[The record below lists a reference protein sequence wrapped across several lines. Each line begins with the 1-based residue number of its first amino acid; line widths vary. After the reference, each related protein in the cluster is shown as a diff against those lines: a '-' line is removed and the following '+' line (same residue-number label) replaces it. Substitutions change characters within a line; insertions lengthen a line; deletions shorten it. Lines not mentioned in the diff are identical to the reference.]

1 MTGEARRPQRAHTWV
16 TPKIFA
22 DLADPQPGVAA
33 FFDHYAD
40 WFDRVDEVVVTFCA
54 GNGDHVLAY
63 PGTGHGATRF
73 DWGRYN
79 SYVGTAVSTRDH
91 NGHWLRVAREDRV
104 IAGNPYHAGPAFV
117 LSEQPMDY
125 ATLAAIYRSFRD
137 EARRRGIPLVLL
149 EYLEPGSEFCACV
162 WKTERHPEAA
172 SGWVDAGG
180 NIAPGLLDVAAVLD
194 ADTEVYAAYPS
205 GIPAGEPVER
215 FAARQIAAFVAD
227 FGLDGITLGNQFGL
241 IGIWHPEHAV
251 QSTPERRASV
261 TRFFTRLRELLD
273 AGAGAGT
280 GAGAGAGARIYW
292 QDSFWPVEV
301 EQDVW
306 GMTDEAYAA
315 LSGIVVSNFAVLARE
330 DNIAESARS
339 KIALRD
345 RLGGELEIIY
355 SLDFVDPWYWYRVYL
370 DSPHFWHRQRAV
382 YGELSGMLDGVMFF
396 ANDTFGHFVM
406 PDPLGTTLALLPRR
420 AADRHADASRP

>member
-1 MTGEARRPQRAHTWV
+1 MSGSAVRPQRAHTWV

-22 DLADPQPGVAA
+22 DLADPAPGVAA

-40 WFDRVDEVVVTFCA
+40 WFGRVDEVVVTFCA

-63 PGTGHGATRF
+63 PGPGSGTARF

-79 SYVGTAVSTRDH
+79 SYVGTTVSTRDH
-91 NGHWLRVAREDRV
+91 NAHWLRVAREDRV

-117 LSEQPMDY
+117 LSEQEMDY
-125 ATLAAIYRSFRD
+125 DTLAAIYGAFRD
-137 EARRRGIPLVLL
+137 EGRRRGIPLVLL
-149 EYLEPGSEFCACV
+149 EYLEPGSEFCACE
-162 WKTERHPEAA
+162 WKTRRHPEAA

-194 ADTEVYAAYPS
+194 ADAEAYASYPQ
-205 GIPAGEPVER
+205 GIPHGEPVER
-215 FAARQIAAFVAD
+215 FVARQIAAFVAD

-241 IGIWHPEHAV
+241 IGLWHPEHAV
-251 QSTPERRASV
+251 ASTPERRAAV
-261 TRFFTRLRELLD
+261 TRFFTRLRGLFDRDPTED
-273 AGAGAGT
+273 GRVR
-280 GAGAGAGARIYW
+280 RIYW

-301 EQDVW
+301 EQEVW
-306 GMTDEAYAA
+306 GMTDEAYAS
-315 LSGIVVSNFAVLARE
+315 LSGIIVSNFAVLARE
-330 DNIAESARS
+330 ENIAESALS
-339 KIALRD
+339 KIALRE
-345 RLGGELEIIY
+345 RLGTDLEVIY
-355 SLDFVDPWYWYRVYL
+355 SVDFVDPWYWYRVYL

-406 PDPLGTTLALLPRR
+406 PDPLGTTLALLPRFR
-420 AADRHADASRP
+420 ADASRL

>member
-1 MTGEARRPQRAHTWV
+1 MSVEARRAQRAHTWV

-22 DLADPQPGVAA
+22 DLTDPRPGVAA

-40 WFDRVDEVVVTFCA
+40 WFARVDEVVVTFCA

-63 PGTGHGATRF
+63 PGEGHETTRF

-125 ATLAAIYRSFRD
+125 ATLGGIYRAFRD
-137 EARRRGIPLVLL
+137 EARRRDVELVLL

-194 ADTEVYAAYPS
+194 ADAETYASYPG

-251 QSTPERRASV
+251 ESTPERRGAV
-261 TRFFTRLRELLD
+261 TRFFTRLRALLD
-273 AGAGAGT
+273 ADAG
-280 GAGAGAGARIYW
+280 RIYW

-330 DNIAESARS
+330 ENIAESARS
-339 KIALRD
+339 KIALRE

-355 SLDFVDPWYWYRVYL
+355 SVDFVDPWYWYRVYL

-420 AADRHADASRP
+420 AADAHADASRP

>member
-1 MTGEARRPQRAHTWV
+1 MSGSRLRPQRAHTWV

-22 DLADPQPGVAA
+22 DLGDPAPEVAA

-40 WFDRVDEVVVTFCA
+40 WFGRVDEVVVTFCA

-63 PGTGHGATRF
+63 PGAGHESTCF

-91 NGHWLRVAREDRV
+91 NAQWLRVAREDRV

-125 ATLAAIYRSFRD
+125 ATLAGIYAAFRD
-137 EARRRGIPLVLL
+137 EARGRGIPLVLL
-149 EYLEPGSEFCACV
+149 EYLEPGSEFCACE
-162 WKTERHPEAA
+162 WKTGRHPEAA

-180 NIAPGLLDVAAVLD
+180 NIAPGLLDVAATLD
-194 ADTEVYAAYPS
+194 ADAHTYAAYAD

-227 FGLDGITLGNQFGL
+227 LGLDGITLGNQFGL

-251 QSTPERRASV
+251 EVTPERRAAV
-261 TRFFTRLRELLD
+261 TRFFTRLRELLGD
-273 AGAGAGT
+273 G
-280 GAGAGAGARIYW
+280 RIYW

-306 GMTDEAYAA
+306 GMTDAAYAS
-315 LSGIVVSNFAVLARE
+315 LSGIIVSNFAVLARE
-330 DNIAESARS
+330 ENIAQSALS
-339 KIALRD
+339 KIALRE
-345 RLGGELEIIY
+345 RLGTDLEVVY

-420 AADRHADASRP
+420 ADAPERAEGPVDASRS